1 MRLKTRPVNDLAILN
16 WMNPHSVNLVNVW
29 VLLAGIGGFAVG
41 AVLVLALFVRTLRR
55 AELHINQDAE
65 NVVDG
70 ATEVLDVLASAG
82 LVIGSTDTVIRAT
95 DGALAM
101 GLVNNRVLAHKKLR
115 ELVTTARES
124 DEPVSLETTL
134 SSGLR
139 GNTTWVHVRAAKMS
153 SENVLLLVDD
163 RTEAHRLDETR
174 RDFIANIS
182 HELKTPIGAIS
193 LLAEALQDASDSPEM
208 VKKFSGDLLRES
220 KRLGSLVKEII
231 QLSRLQ
237 SAEVASYAKLV
248 ELHEVVNE
256 AVELNKHTAEARK
269 VKIGVDAPA
278 GIFVFGDQSML
289 VTAVRNLI
297 ENAITYSDE
306 NSQVGIGLA
315 VSQNIA
321 EIAVTDSGIGISA
334 EDQKRIFERFY
345 RVDPS
350 RSRQTGGTGLGLS
363 IVKHVAHN
371 HRGEVAVF
379 SRPGIGSTFTLRIP
393 VAGAAAIVKGKSD
406 KKAVKK
412 SAKNS
417 DTQKAVQSAS
427 KSVKKSEKKAKK

>member
-1 MRLKTRPVNDLAILN
+1 
-16 WMNPHSVNLVNVW
+16 MNFW
-29 VLLAGIGGFAVG
+29 VLLAAIGGFAAG
-41 AVLVLALFVRTLRR
+41 ALIVLALFMRTLKR
-55 AELHINQDAE
+55 ADLHLNEDRE
-65 NVVDG
+65 NMVDG

-101 GLVNNRVLAHKKLR
+101 GLVNNRVLVHKKLR
-115 ELVTTARES
+115 ELVATARES
-124 DEPVSLETTL
+124 AEPVSLETTIT
-134 SSGLR
+134 SGLR

-153 SENVLLLVDD
+153 SDNVLLLVDD

-193 LLAEALQDASDSPEM
+193 LLSEALQDASDSPEM
-208 VKKFSGDLLRES
+208 VKKFSGDLHRES

-237 SAEVASYAKLV
+237 SAEVASNAKLV

-256 AVELNKHTAEARK
+256 AVELNKHSAEARK
-269 VKIGVDAPA
+269 VKIGVDAPT
-278 GIFVFGDQSML
+278 GVFVFGDHSML

-297 ENAITYSDE
+297 ENAITYSDD

-321 EIAVTDSGIGISA
+321 EIAVTDSGVGISA
-334 EDQKRIFERFY
+334 EDQKRVFERFY

-379 SRPGIGSTFTLRIP
+379 SKPGIGSTFTLRIP
-393 VAGAAAIVKGKSD
+393 VAGAAAVGKSKSD

-412 SAKNS
+412 VAK
-417 DTQKAVQSAS
+417 
-427 KSVKKSEKKAKK
+427 KSETAKSEKKSNKKAKK

>member
-1 MRLKTRPVNDLAILN
+1 MQRKTLI
-16 WMNPHSVNLVNVW
+16 VNLVNIW
-29 VLLAGIGGFAVG
+29 VILALLAGFVGGAAV
-41 AVLVLALFVRTLRR
+41 VLALFVRTLRR
-55 AELHINQDAE
+55 AELRIKQDRE
-65 NVVDG
+65 NIVDG

-82 LVIGSTDTVIRAT
+82 LVIGATDTVIRAT

-101 GLVNNRVLAHKKLR
+101 GLVNNRVLVHKKLR
-115 ELVTTARES
+115 ELVATARES
-124 DEPVSLETTL
+124 ESPVTLETTIA
-134 SSGLR
+134 SGLR
-139 GNTTWVHVRAAKMS
+139 GNTIWVHVRAAQMS
-153 SENVLLLVDD
+153 NNNVLLLVDD

-193 LLAEALQDASDSPEM
+193 LLAEALQDAGDSPEM
-208 VKKFSGDLLRES
+208 VAKFSKDLYRES
-220 KRLGSLVKEII
+220 KRLGSLVKDII

-237 SAEVASYAKLV
+237 SAEVASSAKIV
-248 ELHEVVNE
+248 ELHEVVDE
-256 AVELNKHTAEARK
+256 AVELNKHTAEARN
-269 VKIGVDAPA
+269 VKIGVYAPSD
-278 GIFVFGDQSML
+278 IYVYGDRNML

-297 ENAITYSDE
+297 ENAITYSDD
-306 NSQVGIGLA
+306 NSQVGVGLA

-321 EIAVTDSGIGISA
+321 EIAVTDSGVGINA

-379 SRPGIGSTFTLRIP
+379 SKPGVGSTFTLRIP
-393 VAGAAAIVKGKSD
+393 IAGAAAVGKSKSD

-412 SAKNS
+412 A
-417 DTQKAVQSAS
+417 
-427 KSVKKSEKKAKK
+427 VKKSEPKKTEKKQTKKGKK

>member
-1 MRLKTRPVNDLAILN
+1 MNYWVWLAAL
-16 WMNPHSVNLVNVW
+16 
-29 VLLAGIGGFAVG
+29 GGFAVG
-41 AVLVLALFVRTLRR
+41 CLLVLGLFTRTLRR
-55 AELHINQDAE
+55 ADLRLNEDRE
-65 NVVDG
+65 NMVDG

-82 LVIGSTDTVIRAT
+82 LVIGATDTVIRAT

-101 GLVNNRVLAHKKLR
+101 GLVNNRVLVHKKLR
-115 ELVTTARES
+115 ELVATARAAA
-124 DEPVSLETTL
+124 EPVSLETTIT
-134 SSGLR
+134 SGLR

-153 SENVLLLVDD
+153 SDNILLLVDD

-193 LLAEALQDASDSPEM
+193 LLSEALQDASDSPEM
-208 VKKFSGDLLRES
+208 VKKFSGDLHRES

-237 SAEVASYAKLV
+237 SAEVASSAKLV
-248 ELHEVVNE
+248 ELHEVISE
-256 AVELNKHTAEARK
+256 AVELNKHSAEAK
-269 VKIGVDAPA
+269 NIKIGVDAPT
-278 GIFVFGDQSML
+278 GVFVFGDHSML

-297 ENAITYSDE
+297 ENAIAYSDG

-321 EIAVTDSGIGISA
+321 EIAVTDSGLGISA

-371 HRGEVAVF
+371 HRGEISVF
-379 SRPGIGSTFTLRIP
+379 SKVGVGSTFTLRIP
-393 VAGAAAIVKGKSD
+393 VAGAAAIGKSKSA

-412 SAKNS
+412 A
-417 DTQKAVQSAS
+417 A
-427 KSVKKSEKKAKK
+427 KKSESSNSEKKSNKKAKK

>member
-1 MRLKTRPVNDLAILN
+1 MA
-16 WMNPHSVNLVNVW
+16 
-29 VLLAGIGGFAVG
+29 LLAGFAAG
-41 AVLVLALFVRTLRR
+41 AGLVLALFVRTLRR
-55 AELHINQDAE
+55 AELSVKADRDNI
-65 NVVDG
+65 VDG

-82 LVIGSTDTVIRAT
+82 LVIGSTGTVIRAT

-101 GLVNNRVLAHKKLR
+101 GLVNNRVLVHKRLR

-124 DEPVSLETTL
+124 ESPVSLETTIA
-134 SSGLR
+134 SGLR
-139 GNTTWVHVRAAKMS
+139 GNTVWVHVRAAKMS
-153 SENVLLLVDD
+153 NDNVLLLVDD

-193 LLAEALQDASDSPEM
+193 LLAEALQDAGDSPEM
-208 VKKFSGDLLRES
+208 VAKFSKDLYRES
-220 KRLGSLVKEII
+220 KRLGALVKDII

-237 SAEVASYAKLV
+237 SAEVASGAQV
-248 ELHEVVNE
+248 IELHEVIDE
-256 AVELNKHTAEARK
+256 AVELNKHAAEARR
-269 VKIGVDAPA
+269 VRIGVDAPND
-278 GIFVFGDQSML
+278 IYVYGDRGML

-297 ENAITYSDE
+297 ENAITYSDD

-321 EIAVTDSGIGISA
+321 ELAVSDSGIGISP
-334 EDQKRIFERFY
+334 EDQKRVFERFY

-350 RSRQTGGTGLGLS
+350 RSRETGGTGLGLS

-379 SRPGIGSTFTLRIP
+379 SKPGLGSTFTLRIP
-393 VAGAAAIVKGKSD
+393 LAGSAVVGKSKSD

-412 SAKNS
+412 SAK
-417 DTQKAVQSAS
+417 
-427 KSVKKSEKKAKK
+427 KKSGKKGKK

>member
-1 MRLKTRPVNDLAILN
+1 M
-16 WMNPHSVNLVNVW
+16 
-29 VLLAGIGGFAVG
+29 
-41 AVLVLALFVRTLRR
+41 RTLRR
-55 AELHINQDAE
+55 ADLNLNEDRE
-65 NVVDG
+65 NLVDG
-70 ATEVLDVLASAG
+70 ATEVLDILASAG

-101 GLVNNRVLAHKKLR
+101 GLVNNRVLVHKKLR
-115 ELVTTARES
+115 ELVATARES
-124 DEPVSLETTL
+124 AVPVSLETTIT
-134 SSGLR
+134 SGLR

-153 SENVLLLVDD
+153 SDNVLLLVDD

-193 LLAEALQDASDSPEM
+193 LLSEALQDASDSPEM
-208 VKKFSGDLLRES
+208 VKKFSGDLHRES

-237 SAEVASYAKLV
+237 SAEVASNAKLV

-256 AVELNKHTAEARK
+256 AVELNKHSAEARK
-269 VKIGVDAPA
+269 VKIGVDAPT
-278 GIFVFGDQSML
+278 GVFVFGDHSML

-297 ENAITYSDE
+297 ENAITYSDD

-321 EIAVTDSGIGISA
+321 EIAVTDSGVGISA
-334 EDQKRIFERFY
+334 EDQKRVFERFY

-379 SRPGIGSTFTLRIP
+379 SKPGIGSTFTLRIP
-393 VAGAAAIVKGKSD
+393 VAGAAAVGKSKSD

-412 SAKNS
+412 VAKKS
-417 DTQKAVQSAS
+417 EAV
-427 KSVKKSEKKAKK
+427 KSEKKSNKKAKK

>member
-1 MRLKTRPVNDLAILN
+1 MNFWVVFAAIAGFGLGA
-16 WMNPHSVNLVNVW
+16 LV
-29 VLLAGIGGFAVG
+29 
-41 AVLVLALFVRTLRR
+41 VLALFIRTLRR
-55 AELHINQDAE
+55 AELAVRNDRE
-65 NVVDG
+65 NIVDG

-82 LVIGSTDTVIRAT
+82 LVVSSTGTVIRAT

-101 GLVNNRVLAHKKLR
+101 GLVNNRVLVHKRLR
-115 ELVTTARES
+115 ELVDTARES
-124 DEPVSLETTL
+124 EEPVSLETTIA
-134 SSGLR
+134 SGLR
-139 GNTTWVHVRAAKMS
+139 GNTVWVYVRAAKMS
-153 SENVLLLVDD
+153 NENVLLLVDD

-208 VKKFSGDLLRES
+208 VAKFSKDLYRES
-220 KRLGSLVKEII
+220 KRLGSLVKDII

-237 SAEVASYAKLV
+237 SAEVASNAKVV
-248 ELHEVVNE
+248 ELHEVVDE
-256 AVELNKHTAEARK
+256 AVELNRHMADSRN
-269 VKIGVDAPA
+269 VKIGVDAPSD
-278 GIFVFGDQSML
+278 IYVFGDRNML

-306 NSQVGIGLA
+306 GSQVGVGLA
-315 VSQNIA
+315 VTQNIA
-321 EIAVTDSGIGISA
+321 EIAVTDSGVGISP

-350 RSRQTGGTGLGLS
+350 RSRDTGGTGLGLS

-371 HRGEVAVF
+371 HRGEIGVF
-379 SRPGIGSTFTLRIP
+379 SKPGVGSTFTLRIP
-393 VAGAAAIVKGKSD
+393 VAGAAVVGKSKSE

-412 SAKNS
+412 AIKQAEDAKSAKS
-417 DTQKAVQSAS
+417 S
-427 KSVKKSEKKAKK
+427 KKSNKKGKK

>member
-1 MRLKTRPVNDLAILN
+1 
-16 WMNPHSVNLVNVW
+16 MNFW
-29 VLLAGIGGFAVG
+29 VLLATIGGFAAG
-41 AVLVLALFVRTLRR
+41 ALIVLALFMRTLKR
-55 AELHINQDAE
+55 ADLHLNEDRE
-65 NVVDG
+65 NMVDG

-101 GLVNNRVLAHKKLR
+101 GLVNNRVLVHKKLR
-115 ELVTTARES
+115 ELVATARES
-124 DEPVSLETTL
+124 AVPVSLETTIT
-134 SSGLR
+134 SGLR

-153 SENVLLLVDD
+153 SDNVLLLVDD

-193 LLAEALQDASDSPEM
+193 LLSEALQDASDSPEM
-208 VKKFSGDLLRES
+208 VKKFSGDLHRES

-237 SAEVASYAKLV
+237 SAEVASNAKLV

-256 AVELNKHTAEARK
+256 AVELNKHSAEARN
-269 VKIGVDAPA
+269 VKIGVDAPT
-278 GIFVFGDQSML
+278 GVFVFGDHSML

-297 ENAITYSDE
+297 ENAITYSDD

-321 EIAVTDSGIGISA
+321 EIAVTDSGVGISA

-379 SRPGIGSTFTLRIP
+379 SKPGIGSTFTLRIP
-393 VAGAAAIVKGKSD
+393 VAGAAAVGKSKSD

-412 SAKNS
+412 VAK
-417 DTQKAVQSAS
+417 
-427 KSVKKSEKKAKK
+427 KSETAKSEKKSNKKAKK

>member
-1 MRLKTRPVNDLAILN
+1 MA
-16 WMNPHSVNLVNVW
+16 
-29 VLLAGIGGFAVG
+29 LLAGFAAG
-41 AVLVLALFVRTLRR
+41 AGLVLALFVRTLRR
-55 AELHINQDAE
+55 AELSVRADRDNI
-65 NVVDG
+65 VDG

-82 LVIGSTDTVIRAT
+82 LVIGSTGTVIRAT

-101 GLVNNRVLAHKKLR
+101 GLVNNRVLVHKRLR

-124 DEPVSLETTL
+124 ESPVSLETTIA
-134 SSGLR
+134 SGLR
-139 GNTTWVHVRAAKMS
+139 GNTVWVHVRAAKMS
-153 SENVLLLVDD
+153 NDNVLLLVDD

-193 LLAEALQDASDSPEM
+193 LLAEALQDAGDSPDM
-208 VKKFSGDLLRES
+208 VAKFSKDLYRES
-220 KRLGSLVKEII
+220 KRLGALVKDII

-237 SAEVASYAKLV
+237 SAEVASGAQV
-248 ELHEVVNE
+248 IELHEVIDE
-256 AVELNKHTAEARK
+256 AVELNKHAAEARK
-269 VKIGVDAPA
+269 VRIGVDAPND
-278 GIFVFGDQSML
+278 IYVYGDRGML

-297 ENAITYSDE
+297 ENAITYSDD

-321 EIAVTDSGIGISA
+321 ELAVSDSGIGISP
-334 EDQKRIFERFY
+334 EDQKRVFERFY

-350 RSRQTGGTGLGLS
+350 RSRETGGTGLGLS

-379 SRPGIGSTFTLRIP
+379 SKPGLGSTFTLRIP
-393 VAGAAAIVKGKSD
+393 LAGSAVVGKSKSD

-412 SAKNS
+412 SAK
-417 DTQKAVQSAS
+417 
-427 KSVKKSEKKAKK
+427 KKSGKKGKK

>member
-1 MRLKTRPVNDLAILN
+1 
-16 WMNPHSVNLVNVW
+16 MNFW
-29 VLLAGIGGFAVG
+29 VLLAAIGGFAAGTLV
-41 AVLVLALFVRTLRR
+41 VLALFMRTLRR
-55 AELHINQDAE
+55 ADLHLNEDRE
-65 NVVDG
+65 NMVDG

-101 GLVNNRVLAHKKLR
+101 GLVNNRVLVHKKLR
-115 ELVTTARES
+115 ELVATARES
-124 DEPVSLETTL
+124 AVPVSLETTIT
-134 SSGLR
+134 SGLR

-153 SENVLLLVDD
+153 SDNVLLLVDD

-193 LLAEALQDASDSPEM
+193 LLSEALQDASDSPEM
-208 VKKFSGDLLRES
+208 VKKFSGDLHRES

-237 SAEVASYAKLV
+237 SAEVASNAKLV

-256 AVELNKHTAEARK
+256 AVELNKHSAEARK
-269 VKIGVDAPA
+269 VKIGVDAPT
-278 GIFVFGDQSML
+278 GVFVFGDHSML

-297 ENAITYSDE
+297 ENAITYSDD

-321 EIAVTDSGIGISA
+321 EIAVTDSGVGISA

-379 SRPGIGSTFTLRIP
+379 SKPGIGSTFTLRIP
-393 VAGAAAIVKGKSD
+393 VAGAAAVGKSKSD
-406 KKAVKK
+406 KRAVKK
-412 SAKNS
+412 VAK
-417 DTQKAVQSAS
+417 
-427 KSVKKSEKKAKK
+427 KSETAKSEKKSNKKAKK

>member
-1 MRLKTRPVNDLAILN
+1 MA
-16 WMNPHSVNLVNVW
+16 
-29 VLLAGIGGFAVG
+29 LLAGFAAG
-41 AVLVLALFVRTLRR
+41 AGLVLALFVRTLRR
-55 AELHINQDAE
+55 AELSVKADRDNI
-65 NVVDG
+65 VDG

-82 LVIGSTDTVIRAT
+82 LVIGSTGTVIRAT

-101 GLVNNRVLAHKKLR
+101 GLVNNRVLVHKRLR

-124 DEPVSLETTL
+124 ESPVSLETTIA
-134 SSGLR
+134 SGLR
-139 GNTTWVHVRAAKMS
+139 GNTVWVHVRAAKMS
-153 SENVLLLVDD
+153 NDNVLLLVDD

-193 LLAEALQDASDSPEM
+193 LLAEALQDAGDSPEM
-208 VKKFSGDLLRES
+208 VAKFSKDLYRES
-220 KRLGSLVKEII
+220 KRLGALVKDII

-237 SAEVASYAKLV
+237 SAEVASGAQV
-248 ELHEVVNE
+248 IELHEVIDE
-256 AVELNKHTAEARK
+256 AVELNKHAAEARK
-269 VKIGVDAPA
+269 VRIGVDAPND
-278 GIFVFGDQSML
+278 IYVYGDRSML

-297 ENAITYSDE
+297 ENAITYSDD

-315 VSQNIA
+315 VSQSIA
-321 EIAVTDSGIGISA
+321 ELAVSDSGIGISP
-334 EDQKRIFERFY
+334 EDQKRVFERFY

-350 RSRQTGGTGLGLS
+350 RSRETGGTGLGLS

-379 SRPGIGSTFTLRIP
+379 SKPGLGSTFTLRIP
-393 VAGAAAIVKGKSD
+393 LAGSAVVGKSKSD

-412 SAKNS
+412 SAK
-417 DTQKAVQSAS
+417 
-427 KSVKKSEKKAKK
+427 KKSGKKGKK

>member
-1 MRLKTRPVNDLAILN
+1 MRRKPHPFKDFRFSKAALR
-16 WMNPHSVNLVNVW
+16 HSVNLVNFW
-29 VLLAGIGGFAVG
+29 VLLTAIGGFAAG
-41 AVLVLALFVRTLRR
+41 ALIVLALFMRTLRR
-55 AELHINQDAE
+55 AELNLNEDRE
-65 NVVDG
+65 NLVDG
-70 ATEVLDVLASAG
+70 ATEVLDILASAG

-101 GLVNNRVLAHKKLR
+101 GLVNNRVLVHKKLR
-115 ELVTTARES
+115 ELVATARES
-124 DEPVSLETTL
+124 AVPVSLETTIT
-134 SSGLR
+134 SGLR

-153 SENVLLLVDD
+153 SDNVLLLVDD

-193 LLAEALQDASDSPEM
+193 LLSEALQDASDSPEM
-208 VKKFSGDLLRES
+208 VKKFSGDLHRES

-237 SAEVASYAKLV
+237 SAEVASNAKLV

-256 AVELNKHTAEARK
+256 AVELNKHSAEARK
-269 VKIGVDAPA
+269 VKIGVDAPT
-278 GIFVFGDQSML
+278 GVFVFGDHSML

-297 ENAITYSDE
+297 ENAITYSDD

-321 EIAVTDSGIGISA
+321 EIAVTDSGVGISA
-334 EDQKRIFERFY
+334 EDQKRVFERFY

-379 SRPGIGSTFTLRIP
+379 SKPGIGSTFTLRIP
-393 VAGAAAIVKGKSD
+393 VAGAAAVGKNKSD

-412 SAKNS
+412 VAKKS
-417 DTQKAVQSAS
+417 EAV
-427 KSVKKSEKKAKK
+427 KSEKKSNKKAKK

>member
-1 MRLKTRPVNDLAILN
+1 MA
-16 WMNPHSVNLVNVW
+16 
-29 VLLAGIGGFAVG
+29 LLAGFAAG
-41 AVLVLALFVRTLRR
+41 AGLVLALFVRTLRR
-55 AELHINQDAE
+55 AELSVRADRDNI
-65 NVVDG
+65 VDG

-82 LVIGSTDTVIRAT
+82 LVIGSTGTVIRAT

-101 GLVNNRVLAHKKLR
+101 GLVNNRVLVHKRLR

-124 DEPVSLETTL
+124 ESPVSLETTIA
-134 SSGLR
+134 SGLR
-139 GNTTWVHVRAAKMS
+139 GNTVWVHVRAAQMS
-153 SENVLLLVDD
+153 NDNVLLLVDD

-193 LLAEALQDASDSPEM
+193 LLAEALQDAGDSPEM
-208 VKKFSGDLLRES
+208 VAKFSKDLYRES
-220 KRLGSLVKEII
+220 KRLGALVKDII

-237 SAEVASYAKLV
+237 SAEVASGAQV
-248 ELHEVVNE
+248 IELHEVIDE
-256 AVELNKHTAEARK
+256 AVELNKHAAEARR
-269 VKIGVDAPA
+269 VRIGVDAPND
-278 GIFVFGDQSML
+278 IYVYGDRGML

-297 ENAITYSDE
+297 ENAITYSDD

-321 EIAVTDSGIGISA
+321 ELAVSDSGIGISP
-334 EDQKRIFERFY
+334 EDQKRVFERFY

-350 RSRQTGGTGLGLS
+350 RSRETGGTGLGLS

-379 SRPGIGSTFTLRIP
+379 SKPGLGSTFTLRIP
-393 VAGAAAIVKGKSD
+393 LAGSAVVGKSKSD

-412 SAKNS
+412 SAK
-417 DTQKAVQSAS
+417 
-427 KSVKKSEKKAKK
+427 KKSGKKGKK

>member
-1 MRLKTRPVNDLAILN
+1 MA
-16 WMNPHSVNLVNVW
+16 
-29 VLLAGIGGFAVG
+29 LLAGFAAG
-41 AVLVLALFVRTLRR
+41 AGLVLALFVRTLRR
-55 AELHINQDAE
+55 AELSVRADRDNI
-65 NVVDG
+65 VDG

-82 LVIGSTDTVIRAT
+82 LVIGSTGTVIRAT

-101 GLVNNRVLAHKKLR
+101 GLVNNRVLVHKRLR

-124 DEPVSLETTL
+124 ESPVSLETTIA
-134 SSGLR
+134 SGLR
-139 GNTTWVHVRAAKMS
+139 GNTVWVHVRAAQMS
-153 SENVLLLVDD
+153 NDNVLLLVDD

-193 LLAEALQDASDSPEM
+193 LLAEALQDAGDSPEM
-208 VKKFSGDLLRES
+208 VAKFSKDLYRES
-220 KRLGSLVKEII
+220 KRLGALVKDII

-237 SAEVASYAKLV
+237 SAEVASGAQAI
-248 ELHEVVNE
+248 ELHEVIDE
-256 AVELNKHTAEARK
+256 AVELNKHAAEARK
-269 VKIGVDAPA
+269 VRIGVDAPND
-278 GIFVFGDQSML
+278 IYVYGDRGML

-297 ENAITYSDE
+297 ENAITYSDD

-321 EIAVTDSGIGISA
+321 ELAVSDSGIGISP
-334 EDQKRIFERFY
+334 EDQKRVFERFY

-350 RSRQTGGTGLGLS
+350 RSRETGGTGLGLS

-379 SRPGIGSTFTLRIP
+379 SKPGLGSTFTLRIP
-393 VAGAAAIVKGKSD
+393 LAGSAVVGKSKSD

-412 SAKNS
+412 SAK
-417 DTQKAVQSAS
+417 
-427 KSVKKSEKKAKK
+427 KKSGKKGKK

>member
-1 MRLKTRPVNDLAILN
+1 MAILRIAN
-16 WMNPHSVNLVNVW
+16 RLSVNLVNIW
-29 VLLAGIGGFAVG
+29 VLLAGVTGFAAG

-55 AELHINQDAE
+55 AELHINQDTE

-82 LVIGSTDTVIRAT
+82 LVIGATDTVIRAT

-101 GLVNNRVLAHKKLR
+101 GLVNNRVLVHKKLR
-115 ELVTTARES
+115 ELVATARES
-124 DEPVSLETTL
+124 AEPVSLETTL
-134 SSGLR
+134 TSGLR

-153 SENVLLLVDD
+153 SDNVLLLVDD
-163 RTEAHRLDETR
+163 RTETHRLDETR

-208 VKKFSGDLLRES
+208 VRKFSGDLLRES

-237 SAEVASYAKLV
+237 SAEVATNAKLV

-256 AVELNKHTAEARK
+256 AVELNKHSAEARK

-278 GIFVFGDQSML
+278 GVFVFGDHSML

-321 EIAVTDSGIGISA
+321 EIAVTDSGVGISA

-379 SRPGIGSTFTLRIP
+379 SKPGIGSTFTLRIP

-417 DTQKAVQSAS
+417 DS
-427 KSVKKSEKKAKK
+427 KKPVKKSEKKAKK

>member
-1 MRLKTRPVNDLAILN
+1 VNF
-16 WMNPHSVNLVNVW
+16 W
-29 VLLAGIGGFAVG
+29 VLLAAIGGFAAGTLV
-41 AVLVLALFVRTLRR
+41 VLALFMRTLRR
-55 AELHINQDAE
+55 ADLHLNEDRE
-65 NVVDG
+65 NMVDG

-101 GLVNNRVLAHKKLR
+101 GLVNNRVLVHKKLR
-115 ELVTTARES
+115 ELVATARES
-124 DEPVSLETTL
+124 AVPVSLETTIT
-134 SSGLR
+134 SGLR

-153 SENVLLLVDD
+153 SDNVLLLVDD

-193 LLAEALQDASDSPEM
+193 LLSEALQDASDSPEM
-208 VKKFSGDLLRES
+208 VKKFSGDLHRES

-237 SAEVASYAKLV
+237 SAEVASNAKLV

-256 AVELNKHTAEARK
+256 AVELNKHSAEARK
-269 VKIGVDAPA
+269 VKIGVDAPT
-278 GIFVFGDQSML
+278 GVFVFGDHSML

-297 ENAITYSDE
+297 ENAITYSDD

-321 EIAVTDSGIGISA
+321 EIAVTDSGVGISA

-379 SRPGIGSTFTLRIP
+379 SKPGIGSTFTLRIP
-393 VAGAAAIVKGKSD
+393 VAGAAAVGKSKSD

-412 SAKNS
+412 VAK
-417 DTQKAVQSAS
+417 
-427 KSVKKSEKKAKK
+427 KSETAKSEKKSNKKAKK

>member
-1 MRLKTRPVNDLAILN
+1 MA
-16 WMNPHSVNLVNVW
+16 
-29 VLLAGIGGFAVG
+29 LLAGFAAG
-41 AVLVLALFVRTLRR
+41 AGLVLALFVRTLRR
-55 AELHINQDAE
+55 AELSVRADRDNI
-65 NVVDG
+65 VDG

-82 LVIGSTDTVIRAT
+82 LVIGSTGTVIRAT

-101 GLVNNRVLAHKKLR
+101 GLVNNRVLVHKRLR

-124 DEPVSLETTL
+124 ESPVSLETTIA
-134 SSGLR
+134 SGLR
-139 GNTTWVHVRAAKMS
+139 GNTVWVHVRAAKMS
-153 SENVLLLVDD
+153 NDNVLLLVDD

-193 LLAEALQDASDSPEM
+193 LLAEALQDAGDSPEM
-208 VKKFSGDLLRES
+208 VAKFSKDLYRES
-220 KRLGSLVKEII
+220 KRLGALVKDII

-237 SAEVASYAKLV
+237 SAEVASGAQAI
-248 ELHEVVNE
+248 ELHEVIDE
-256 AVELNKHTAEARK
+256 AVELNKHAAEARK
-269 VKIGVDAPA
+269 VRIGVDAPND
-278 GIFVFGDQSML
+278 IYVYGDRGML

-297 ENAITYSDE
+297 ENAITYSDD

-321 EIAVTDSGIGISA
+321 ELAVSDSGIGISP
-334 EDQKRIFERFY
+334 EDQKRVFERFY

-350 RSRQTGGTGLGLS
+350 RSRETGGTGLGLS

-379 SRPGIGSTFTLRIP
+379 SKPGLGSTFTLRIP
-393 VAGAAAIVKGKSD
+393 LAGSAVVGKSKSD

-412 SAKNS
+412 SAK
-417 DTQKAVQSAS
+417 
-427 KSVKKSEKKAKK
+427 KKSGKKGKK

>member
-1 MRLKTRPVNDLAILN
+1 
-16 WMNPHSVNLVNVW
+16 MNFW
-29 VLLAGIGGFAVG
+29 VLPAAIAGFATG
-41 AVLVLALFVRTLRR
+41 AILVLALFVRTLKRD
-55 AELHINQDAE
+55 ELRLNEDRE
-65 NVVDG
+65 NIIDG

-101 GLVNNRVLAHKKLR
+101 GLVNNRVLVHKKLR
-115 ELVTTARES
+115 ELVATARES
-124 DEPVSLETTL
+124 SEPVSLETTL
-134 SSGLR
+134 TSGLR
-139 GNTTWVHVRAAKMS
+139 GNSTWVHVRAAKMS
-153 SENVLLLVDD
+153 SDNVLLLVDD
-163 RTEAHRLDETR
+163 RNEAHRLDETR

-220 KRLGSLVKEII
+220 KRLGSLVKDII

-237 SAEVASYAKLV
+237 SAEVASSAKIV
-248 ELHEVVNE
+248 ELHEVVHE
-256 AVELNKHTAEARK
+256 AVELNRHTAEARK
-269 VKIGVDAPA
+269 VKIGVDAPT
-278 GIFVFGDQSML
+278 GIYVFGDHGML

-297 ENAITYSDE
+297 ENAITYSDD
-306 NSQVGIGLA
+306 NSQVGVGLA

-321 EIAVTDSGIGISA
+321 EVAVTDSGVGISA

-371 HRGEVAVF
+371 HRGEVSVF
-379 SRPGIGSTFTLRIP
+379 SKPGIGSTFTLRIP
-393 VAGAAAIVKGKSD
+393 VAGSAAVGKSKSAKKAV

-412 SAKNS
+412 SETSKTL
-417 DTQKAVQSAS
+417 DS
-427 KSVKKSEKKAKK
+427 KSDKKPNKKAKK

>member
-1 MRLKTRPVNDLAILN
+1 MNFWVVFAAIAGFGLGA
-16 WMNPHSVNLVNVW
+16 LV
-29 VLLAGIGGFAVG
+29 
-41 AVLVLALFVRTLRR
+41 VLALFIRTLRR
-55 AELHINQDAE
+55 AELAVRNDRE
-65 NVVDG
+65 NIVDG

-82 LVIGSTDTVIRAT
+82 LVVSSTGTVIRAT

-101 GLVNNRVLAHKKLR
+101 GLVNNRVLVHKRLR
-115 ELVTTARES
+115 ELVDTARES
-124 DEPVSLETTL
+124 EEPVSLETTIA
-134 SSGLR
+134 SGLR
-139 GNTTWVHVRAAKMS
+139 GNTVWVYVRAAKMS
-153 SENVLLLVDD
+153 NENVLLLVDD

-208 VKKFSGDLLRES
+208 VAKFSKDLYRES
-220 KRLGSLVKEII
+220 KRLGSLVKDII

-237 SAEVASYAKLV
+237 SAEVASNAKVV
-248 ELHEVVNE
+248 ELHEVVDE
-256 AVELNKHTAEARK
+256 AVELNRHMADSRN
-269 VKIGVDAPA
+269 VKIGVDAPSD
-278 GIFVFGDQSML
+278 IYVFGDRNML

-306 NSQVGIGLA
+306 GSQVGVGLA
-315 VSQNIA
+315 VTQNIA
-321 EIAVTDSGIGISA
+321 EIAVTDSGVGISP

-350 RSRQTGGTGLGLS
+350 RSRDTGGTGLGLS

-371 HRGEVAVF
+371 HRGEIGVF
-379 SRPGIGSTFTLRIP
+379 SKPGVGSTFTLRIP
-393 VAGAAAIVKGKSD
+393 VAGAAVVGKSKSE

-412 SAKNS
+412 AIKQAEDAKS
-417 DTQKAVQSAS
+417 S
-427 KSVKKSEKKAKK
+427 KSSKKSNKKGKK

>member
-1 MRLKTRPVNDLAILN
+1 MA
-16 WMNPHSVNLVNVW
+16 
-29 VLLAGIGGFAVG
+29 LLAGFAAG
-41 AVLVLALFVRTLRR
+41 AGLVLALFVRTLRR
-55 AELHINQDAE
+55 AELSVRADRDNI
-65 NVVDG
+65 VDG

-82 LVIGSTDTVIRAT
+82 LVIGSTGTVIRAT

-101 GLVNNRVLAHKKLR
+101 GLVNNRVLVHKRLR

-124 DEPVSLETTL
+124 ESPVSLETTIA
-134 SSGLR
+134 SGLR
-139 GNTTWVHVRAAKMS
+139 GNTVWVHVRAAKMS
-153 SENVLLLVDD
+153 NDNVLLLVDD

-193 LLAEALQDASDSPEM
+193 LLAEALQDAGDSPEM
-208 VKKFSGDLLRES
+208 VAKFSKDLYRES
-220 KRLGSLVKEII
+220 KRLGALVKDII

-237 SAEVASYAKLV
+237 SAEVASGAQV
-248 ELHEVVNE
+248 IELHEVIDE
-256 AVELNKHTAEARK
+256 AVELNKHAAEARK
-269 VKIGVDAPA
+269 VRIGVDAPND
-278 GIFVFGDQSML
+278 IYVYGDRGML

-297 ENAITYSDE
+297 ENAITYSDD

-321 EIAVTDSGIGISA
+321 ELAVSDSGIGISP
-334 EDQKRIFERFY
+334 EDQKRVFERFY

-350 RSRQTGGTGLGLS
+350 RSRETGGTGLGLS

-379 SRPGIGSTFTLRIP
+379 SKPGLGSTFTLRIP
-393 VAGAAAIVKGKSD
+393 LAGSAVVGKSKSD

-412 SAKNS
+412 SAK
-417 DTQKAVQSAS
+417 
-427 KSVKKSEKKAKK
+427 KKSGKKGKK

>member
-1 MRLKTRPVNDLAILN
+1 
-16 WMNPHSVNLVNVW
+16 MNFW
-29 VLLAGIGGFAVG
+29 VLLATIGGFAAG
-41 AVLVLALFVRTLRR
+41 ALIVLALFMRTLKR
-55 AELHINQDAE
+55 ADLHLNEDRE
-65 NVVDG
+65 NMVDG

-101 GLVNNRVLAHKKLR
+101 GLVNNRVLVHKKLR
-115 ELVTTARES
+115 ELVATARES
-124 DEPVSLETTL
+124 AVPVSLETTIT
-134 SSGLR
+134 SGLR

-153 SENVLLLVDD
+153 SDNVLLLVDD

-193 LLAEALQDASDSPEM
+193 LLSEALQDASDSPEM
-208 VKKFSGDLLRES
+208 VKKFSGDLHRES

-237 SAEVASYAKLV
+237 SAEVASNAKLV

-256 AVELNKHTAEARK
+256 AVELNKHSAEARK
-269 VKIGVDAPA
+269 VKIGVDAPT
-278 GIFVFGDQSML
+278 GVFVFGDHSML

-297 ENAITYSDE
+297 ENAITYSDD

-321 EIAVTDSGIGISA
+321 EIAVTDSGVGISA

-379 SRPGIGSTFTLRIP
+379 SKPGIGSTFTLRIP
-393 VAGAAAIVKGKSD
+393 VAGAAAVGKSKSD

-412 SAKNS
+412 VAK
-417 DTQKAVQSAS
+417 
-427 KSVKKSEKKAKK
+427 KSETAKSEKKSNKKAKK